1 MPVKSICGYTPP
13 NLYKSKGTTMVYP
26 DFSNGVKEV
35 DLGPEA
41 SFTKFPTEVEVEGF
55 DFYLAKGKDGVLRLL
70 SSLCP
75 HSWGTVYLED
85 TCFMC
90 PSHGWRFEYYTGNC
104 INGPIAQMYTFEVS
118 ARNGHLYASV
128 PEKK

>member
-1 MPVKSICGYTPP
+1 
-13 NLYKSKGTTMVYP
+13 MVYP
-26 DFSNGVKEV
+26 DFSAGVKEV
-35 DLGPEA
+35 DLGPED
-41 SFTKFPTEVEVEGF
+41 SFTTFPATIELGGD

-90 PSHGWRFEYYTGNC
+90 PSHGWRFEYFTGNC
-104 INGPIAQMYTFEVS
+104 INGPIAQMYTFNVT
-118 ARNGHLYASV
+118 ARNGRLYAEL
-128 PEKK
+128 PGK

>member
-1 MPVKSICGYTPP
+1 
-13 NLYKSKGTTMVYP
+13 MVYP
-26 DFSNGVKEV
+26 DFTNGVREV
-35 DLGPEA
+35 DLGMED
-41 SFTKFPTEVEVEGF
+41 SFTKFPSEVEVEGF

-90 PSHGWRFEYYTGNC
+90 PSHGWRFEFFTGNC
-104 INGPIAQMYTFEVS
+104 INGPIAQMFTFEVT
-118 ARNGHLYASV
+118 ARDGHLFASL
-128 PEKK
+128 PEKKKQAQT

>member
-1 MPVKSICGYTPP
+1 
-13 NLYKSKGTTMVYP
+13 MVYP

-35 DLGPEA
+35 DLGLETT
-41 SFTKFPTEVEVEGF
+41 FTKFPTEVEVEGF
-55 DFYLAKGKDGVLRLL
+55 DFYLAKGKDGILRLL

-75 HSWGTVYLED
+75 HSWGTVYMED

-90 PSHGWRFEYYTGNC
+90 PSHGWRFDPFAGNC
-104 INGPIAQMYTFEVS
+104 MNGPIAQMYTFEVTN
-118 ARNGHLYASV
+118 RGGRLYASV

>member
-1 MPVKSICGYTPP
+1 
-13 NLYKSKGTTMVYP
+13 MVSP
-26 DFSNGVKEV
+26 DFTHGVREV
-35 DLGPEA
+35 DLGPED
-41 SFTKFPTEVEVEGF
+41 SFTKFPSEIEVEGY

-104 INGPIAQMYTFEVS
+104 INGPIAQMFTFEVTT
-118 ARNGHLYASV
+118 RDGRLFASM
-128 PEKK
+128 PEKKKQAQT

>member
-1 MPVKSICGYTPP
+1 
-13 NLYKSKGTTMVYP
+13 MVYP

-35 DLGPEA
+35 YLGPED
-41 SFTKFPTEVEVEGF
+41 SFDKFPTEVEVEGF
-55 DFYLAKGKDGVLRLL
+55 DFYLAKGKDGVLRLM

-90 PSHGWRFEYYTGNC
+90 PSHGWRFEFFTGNC
-104 INGPIAQMYTFEVS
+104 INGPIAQMYTFEVTN
-118 ARNGHLYASV
+118 RGGRLYASL
-128 PEKK
+128 PEGKK